1 MRRFVLGAS
10 IVALLLTLPM
20 SAVSA
25 APAGKTT
32 ICHKGVTIT
41 VSNNALKA
49 HIGRHHD
56 TIGACAVP
64 SSTTATVRL
73 RTTTVPA
80 DSSRWSFVVTNGAST
95 TYRSWTDQSTPFD
108 SGPFAITSP
117 TAIEIDEWAGTGFD
131 IAAYTPS
138 VACTDNGSPMT
149 PSAAQFYSP
158 PVTPQRYYTYF
169 AAQAGHAYVCTFT
182 NTRKVSTL
190 YNVTGNAA
198 AFACAT
204 GTTNTTL
211 PTASTVLWRK
221 VGTTVQA
228 TITLSGALAST
239 TFDVWVEQNP
249 GTCPPGSSTPSNP
262 AAITTNAS
270 GNGAA
275 TITFT
280 PMAGAAG
287 FWLTLW
293 APGQAQGLRTLATVP
308 LP

>member
-1 MRRFVLGAS
+1 VKRSVLGA
-10 IVALLLTLPM
+10 IILVLALALPA

-41 VSNNALKA
+41 VSDNALKA
-49 HIGRHHD
+49 HYRHGD
-56 TIGACAVP
+56 TKGACGAP
-64 SSTTATVRL
+64 STGTTVRVL
-73 RTTTVPA
+73 KNTVPA
-80 DSSRWSFVVTNGAST
+80 DSSKWSFVVTNGSNT
-95 TYRSWTDQSTPFD
+95 TYATWTDRSTPFD
-108 SGPFAITSP
+108 SGALTITNP
-117 TAIEIDEWAGTGFD
+117 TQIEIDEWAGTGFD

-138 VACTDNGSPMT
+138 VACTDNGSAMT
-149 PSAAQFYSP
+149 PAVAQFYNP
-158 PVTPQRYYTYF
+158 PVTPQRYYVLF
-169 AAQAGHAYVCTFT
+169 PVQAGHAYVCTFT

-211 PTASTVLWRK
+211 PTASSVLWRK
-221 VGTTVQA
+221 VGTTVSA
-228 TITLSGALAST
+228 TITLSGALANT

-249 GTCPPGSSTPSNP
+249 GTCPPGSSTASNP
-262 AAITTNAS
+262 AAIATNAS
-270 GNGAA
+270 GNGTA

-280 PMAGAAG
+280 PMAGAVN

-293 APGQAQGLRTLATVP
+293 APGQVQGLRTLATVP